1 MLSCIT
7 LSVGTLFINGG
18 CDSIPQ
24 CYQLS
29 ETHMILQ
36 PSIPLSTC
44 PRWRDLTRHTVAT
57 GFVQSQG
64 GDDGA
69 CRGWGRLSRTQLDKE
84 KMLNQQCDV
93 KSPALTREPMA
104 SKRRTEY
111 ENGPSRWCGKRDAKQ
126 YQVSVIPLNK
136 MREIEEQI
144 QAEVDSRMAI
154 DG

>member
-1 MLSCIT
+1 
-7 LSVGTLFINGG
+7 
-18 CDSIPQ
+18 
-24 CYQLS
+24 
-29 ETHMILQ
+29 
-36 PSIPLSTC
+36 
-44 PRWRDLTRHTVAT
+44 
-57 GFVQSQG
+57 
-64 GDDGA
+64 
-69 CRGWGRLSRTQLDKE
+69 
-84 KMLNQQCDV
+84 MLNQQCDV